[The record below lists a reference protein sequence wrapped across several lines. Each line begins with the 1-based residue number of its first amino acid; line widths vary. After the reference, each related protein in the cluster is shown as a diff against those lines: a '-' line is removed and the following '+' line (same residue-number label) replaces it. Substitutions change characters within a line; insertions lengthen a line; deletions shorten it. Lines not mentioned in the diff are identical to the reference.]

1 MNRNRYIVG
10 LLIFLMAVLSIGTVS
25 AGIAEDLCT
34 ETANTPI
41 GGKCADNGC
50 AAAGG
55 ACVAFDTDG
64 DGYYDTCRCMKGE
77 DPVSELPTIILMST
91 GLLALFGYVVYRR
104 RNNK

>member
-10 LLIFLMAVLSIGTVS
+10 LLIFLMAVLSIGMVI
-25 AGIAEDLCT
+25 AGIAENLCT

-77 DPVSELPTIILMST
+77 DPVPELPTIILFSI
-91 GLLALFGYVVYRR
+91 GLLVLAGYVVLRR
-104 RNNK
+104 KKR